1 MGPEARRLPDT
12 LTELIEHALA
22 SASTLD
28 RNRYTP
34 HQAAYLT
41 HRGKDRPALVGAAG
55 MLIAGDLRLSTH
67 KDWRAELD
75 TETWNKVCAVDAT
88 EYAFFDDALSL
99 THRLGLKKM
108 PEAELLQSKVN
119 HTVMT
124 AIGRAM
130 SRHGNVFQALRQA
143 ASGARLHRLGRLAA
157 RSQQA
162 ARRHPC
168 DPGNGDLAGGRQRPR
183 RAIDSSRRTAGR
195 PRRRLT

>member
-130 SRHGNVFQALRQA
+130 SRHGNVFQAFRQA
-143 ASGARLHRLGRLAA
+143 ASGARYTDWAGWQHGANRLRAAIPAIREMETSLADASVLDERSTAAVERLAA
-157 RSQQA
+157 R
-162 ARRHPC
+162 
-168 DPGNGDLAGGRQRPR
+168 DAG
-183 RAIDSSRRTAGR
+183 
-195 PRRRLT
+195 

>member
-1 MGPEARRLPDT
+1 MGPEARQLPDT

-55 MLIAGDLRLSTH
+55 MLIAGDLRLSAH
-67 KDWRAELD
+67 EDWRAELD
-75 TETWNKVCAVDAT
+75 TETWNKVFAVDAT
-88 EYAFFDDALSL
+88 EYALFDDALSL

-119 HTVMT
+119 HAVMT

-143 ASGARLHRLGRLAA
+143 VSGPRYTDWAGWQQSADRLRAAIPAVREMETSLADASVLDERSTAAVERLAA
-157 RSQQA
+157 R
-162 ARRHPC
+162 
-168 DPGNGDLAGGRQRPR
+168 DAG
-183 RAIDSSRRTAGR
+183 
-195 PRRRLT
+195 